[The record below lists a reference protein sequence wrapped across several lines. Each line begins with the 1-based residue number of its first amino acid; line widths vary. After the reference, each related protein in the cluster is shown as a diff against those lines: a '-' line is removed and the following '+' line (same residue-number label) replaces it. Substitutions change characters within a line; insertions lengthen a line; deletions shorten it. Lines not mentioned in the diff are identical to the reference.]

1 MRTRFYPPRAAA
13 ALLAAPLLFLAA
25 CAGVSGR
32 LTHDDPQVR
41 AMALEEVLRSGE
53 APRRKAAIK
62 MGKVLARGKSPY
74 DLYAASAL
82 EDLGQSAAP
91 AVAHLIRALSS
102 PDATVAFAA
111 ARTLARTD
119 AAVPALA
126 EALKSGS
133 PALRREAARILPAHG
148 ARAAAA
154 LLPNLA
160 GPDRDLAERSARIL
174 AETGPAAA
182 PAVPALAKAVHTST
196 GALKHA
202 AADALAGIGTP
213 AGKWLAAAL
222 KAPDPKVRA
231 AAAGV
236 VAAMNPPSPEA
247 AMPLAAALDD
257 AEPEV
262 RAAAARALAAYPAEA
277 QALFPENFIA
287 ALFRGA
293 QAPDGETRGW
303 ASLTLVKTGASG
315 GKWLANA
322 LKAPDPAARAGAG
335 RVISRMFPPP
345 AEAAA
350 AALDALG
357 DPEAAVRAAAL
368 EALTNYAL
376 SAPAALPPGAAARLA
391 EALKDK
397 DPAFR
402 AALLFPLQRLSRR
415 SRAGIAAI
423 TGALEDPSPE
433 VKRSAASAL
442 GALGPSARKA
452 IPALRAA
459 LRSRDCPL
467 RALAAKALMDIA
479 PAFKKNAAAVKA
491 AAAACPGAGR
501 NPALK
506 QLTREPLS
514 AGTTAQQVIK
524 TWDGNPQFS
533 PGVDDKYNYHQLLP
547 VTDPPRASTAAP
559 VGTK

>member
-1 MRTRFYPPRAAA
+1 MRRKSCILNSVKTSALYALFAGQ
-13 ALLAAPLLFLAA
+13 ALLLAG

-41 AMALEEVLRSGE
+41 AMALDEVLRSGE
-53 APRRKAAIK
+53 APRRKAAAGIK
-62 MGKVLARGKSPY
+62 KVLARGKPPY

-91 AVAHLIRALSS
+91 AVPELMAALSA
-102 PDATVAFAA
+102 PDATVAYTA
-111 ARTLARTD
+111 ARALAKTD

-126 EALKSGS
+126 EALRSGS
-133 PALRREAARILPAHG
+133 PELRREAARILPAHG
-148 ARAAAA
+148 AKAAAA
-154 LLPNLA
+154 LQPNLQ

-182 PAVPALAKAVHTST
+182 SAVPALAKAVHTST

-202 AADALAGIGTP
+202 AADALTRIGTP

-236 VAAMNPPSPEA
+236 LAAMNPPSPEA
-247 AMPLAAALDD
+247 AVPLSAALDD
-257 AEPEV
+257 PEPAV
-262 RAAAARALAAYPAEA
+262 RAGAARALAAYPPEA
-277 QALFPENFIA
+277 QTLFPENFIS
-287 ALFRGA
+287 ALFRAA
-293 QAPDGETRGW
+293 QAPDSETRDW
-303 ASLTLVKTGASG
+303 ACITLVRTGTAG

-350 AALDALG
+350 AALDALA

-391 EALKDK
+391 GALKDK

-402 AALLFPLQRLSRR
+402 AALLLPLQRLSRR
-415 SRAGIAAI
+415 SREGIAAM

-442 GALGPSARKA
+442 GALGPAARRA
-452 IPALRAA
+452 IPALRDA

-467 RALAAKALMDIA
+467 RALAANALISID
-479 PAFKKNAAAVKA
+479 PAFKKNASAVKA
-491 AAAACPGAGR
+491 ASASCPGARR
-501 NPALK
+501 NARIKPLEKAALDTSAAFRAPGLFFSTAVANTYD
-506 QLTREPLS
+506 QL
-514 AGTTAQQVIK
+514 Q
-524 TWDGNPQFS
+524 
-533 PGVDDKYNYHQLLP
+533 P
-547 VTDPPRASTAAP
+547 VTPAQKSTAP
-559 VGTK
+559 GK